1 MIAPFALT
9 PSRLCVLAVLTAACS
24 GGPGT
29 TTPAPAAKTQDP
41 ASEIQVAPRHGPGTW
56 FFRQVDALPLRD
68 DQRVA
73 LRAIQDHLALA
84 LAPQRDAVRLAILR
98 LADALELGELDE
110 TKAADEKA
118 GLSVALGEA
127 KASFASAINAVHDT
141 LDGAQRV
148 ALVQKLREHHDGHA
162 HADGSH
168 KHGLAKLA
176 LSIGLTEQQQA
187 RIAEELGKGLDEL
200 FPERK
205 IRREQSEAKM
215 KAMAEA
221 FVTDDFD
228 AAEFDLA
235 DHAQEAITSSV
246 EIASRGIDVSNRV
259 LSHGQRRLAA
269 EWMRDKAAEL

>member
-29 TTPAPAAKTQDP
+29 TTPSHAARTQDP
-41 ASEIQVAPRHGPGTW
+41 SSEVQVAPRHGPGTW
-56 FFRQVDALPLRD
+56 FFRQVDALSLRD
-68 DQRVA
+68 DQHVA
-73 LRAIQDHLALA
+73 LDAIQDHLA
-84 LAPQRDAVRLAILR
+84 AVRRAILR
-98 LADALELGELDE
+98 LADALELGELDA

-118 GLSVALGEA
+118 ALSAALGEA
-127 KASFASAINAVHDT
+127 KASFAKAINDVHDT
-141 LDGAQRV
+141 LDGTQRV
-148 ALVQKLREHHDGHA
+148 ALVQRLREHDDGHA

-176 LSIGLTEQQQA
+176 FEIGLTEQQQA

-215 KAMAEA
+215 KAMAGA